1 MSRLTWVE
9 SDHGWR
15 AGPYEL
21 ELVAPQLWVC
31 TRRRRGG
38 DVVVEATSGSV
49 SALKTRIERNE
60 WRRTDLRR
68 SLGYLAVFVLTIAVL
83 MVAAILGSTWT
94 PALVV
99 LCSCLGLFSALK
111 AVDCVV
117 SRSWESL
124 RLDYQ

>member
-1 MSRLTWVE
+1 M
-9 SDHGWR
+9 
-15 AGPYEL
+15 
-21 ELVAPQLWVC
+21 
-31 TRRRRGG
+31 
-38 DVVVEATSGSV
+38 EATSGSV